1 MRKLSKI
8 ILLFVICISLFACS
22 SKPKDPISNHSWQ
35 AGDGSVA
42 IFHKDG
48 KFAWYR
54 EIEVK
59 DDYYYSGTYKV
70 YKGEKAI
77 DFVASLTQYGIT
89 RKEQED
95 YIARQT
101 GVTVNDYYCVEI
113 TIDSLIMDHQE
124 NVSEPWKNYFVGIY
138 YEKEKVLDFINMNA
152 ADYVRFTLF
161 EEK

>member
-1 MRKLSKI
+1 MKKISKI
-8 ILLFVICISLFACS
+8 ILLFVICTSLFACS
-22 SKPKDPISNHSWQ
+22 SKPKDSISGHSWQ
-35 AGDGSVA
+35 AADGSVVV
-42 IFHKDG
+42 FQKDG

-77 DFVASLTQYGIT
+77 DFVDGLTQYGVT

-101 GVTVNDYYCVEI
+101 GVTVDDYYCVEI
-113 TIDSLIMDHQE
+113 IIDSLIIDHQE
-124 NVSEPWKNYFVGIY
+124 TATEPWANYFVGIH

-152 ADYVRFTLF
+152 AAYVRFTLY